1 MGRAVDYRC
10 FVVLVL
16 LAGGVGCAAAKKAK
30 VPMVT
35 SPKAAKFSIQ
45 VNVSDTANQN
55 SPLPVDFVLVK
66 DKKLLPEVAKM
77 AAKDWFERRVQIQR
91 DFPNKVQVVSW
102 EWVPGQHVGAIS
114 IAVDPETKGA
124 FLFANYLNGGEH
136 RGYVDVHAP
145 VAATFGP
152 EEFSVQQL
160 K

>member
-1 MGRAVDYRC
+1 MGCAVHYRC

-16 LAGGVGCAAAKKAK
+16 LAGGVACGAAKKAR
-30 VPMVT
+30 VPVVT
-35 SPKAAKFSIQ
+35 SPKTQKFSIQ
-45 VNVSDTANQN
+45 VNISDSANQN
-55 SPLPVDFVLVK
+55 SPIPVDFVLVK

-102 EWVPGQHVGAIS
+102 EWVPGQHVGPIS
-114 IAVDPETKGA
+114 IAVASDTRGA

-145 VAATFGP
+145 VAVTFGP
-152 EEFSVQQL
+152 EEFSLQQL